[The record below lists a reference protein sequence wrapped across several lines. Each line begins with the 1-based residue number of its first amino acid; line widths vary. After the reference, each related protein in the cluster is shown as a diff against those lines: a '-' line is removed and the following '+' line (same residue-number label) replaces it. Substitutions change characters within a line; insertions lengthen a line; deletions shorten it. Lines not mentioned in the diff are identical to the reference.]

1 MKEQILRKMIRTEI
15 KSSLKEADVTNS
27 VERETGKIESNAGVK
42 MLKRALSQGSPKQQ
56 AAGLIKVITAIS
68 GGSTAVKNALIQML
82 KQSGMPEPEMEE
94 PAMGEPEMEEPNGA
108 MEEADMS
115 TSDKFSMGRRRTAG
129 LQQKDMGGAAD
140 IKRASGMFADIAK
153 LEPAK
158 KAKALA
164 YLIKQA
170 GVDKQMFDKFK
181 IKIGAYLNQLGR

>member
-15 KSSLKEADVTNS
+15 KSSLKEADVTTS

-82 KQSGMPEPEMEE
+82 KQSGMPEPDMEE
-94 PAMGEPEMEEPNGA
+94 PGMEDSGGS
-108 MEEADMS
+108 MDEASMPV
-115 TSDKFSMGRRRTAG
+115 SDKFSMGKRRTSG

-170 GVDKQMFDKFK
+170 GVDKTMFDKYK

>member
-27 VERETGKIESNAGVK
+27 VERETGKIENNAGVK

-82 KQSGMPEPEMEE
+82 KQSGMPEPEMN
-94 PAMGEPEMEEPNGA
+94 EPEMEAPGGS
-108 MEEADMS
+108 MDEADMS
-115 TSDKFSMGRRRTAG
+115 APDKFAMGRKRTAG

-153 LEPAK
+153 LDPAK

-164 YLIKQA
+164 YIIKQS
-170 GVDKQMFDKFK
+170 GVDKNMFDKYK